1 MFAELETLEE
11 FFVCFCSC
19 EALGLPD
26 RWGRERDLPKRD
38 AFASC
43 INTPQ
48 CQNST
53 VYITTC
59 HAWLPAGTSLESWH
73 LWLPAFLL
81 ILCCRHLLLPDLCRS
96 FKSQSVVGPL
106 WVMLLVSH
114 RQGLRHLAPAK
125 NTKYQNKLGEIFL
138 KNYKTHHMMKTEKP
152 TKTRKVQLIP
162 IMANVQKLISPS
174 PENKSKLMTE
184 VKKQLILS
192 MS

>member
-1 MFAELETLEE
+1 
-11 FFVCFCSC
+11 
-19 EALGLPD
+19 
-26 RWGRERDLPKRD
+26 
-38 AFASC
+38 
-43 INTPQ
+43 
-48 CQNST
+48 
-53 VYITTC
+53 
-59 HAWLPAGTSLESWH
+59 
-73 LWLPAFLL
+73 
-81 ILCCRHLLLPDLCRS
+81 
-96 FKSQSVVGPL
+96 
-106 WVMLLVSH
+106 MLLVSH

-125 NTKYQNKLGEIFL
+125 NTKYQNKLGEILL